1 VEPIYEQFA
10 ENPVVISGPEFA
22 QDLSYFLV
30 HNCQELRQ
38 LEREI
43 PCNEF
48 LTGAPSDDSKQ
59 AMEFRIIQKISSHKD
74 HAANFFV
81 SAFQQFKMLNRHK
94 DVLPYNH
101 SRVRLKQNP
110 YI

>member
-1 VEPIYEQFA
+1 MEPIYEKFA
-10 ENPVVISGPEFA
+10 ANPIVISGPEFA

-30 HNCQELRQ
+30 HNCEELKQ

-43 PCNEF
+43 PCAEF
-48 LTGAPSDDSKQ
+48 LEKAPVDESRQ
-59 AMEFRIIQKISSHKD
+59 QMEFRIIQKISSHKD

-101 SRVRLKQNP
+101 SRVRL
-110 YI
+110 